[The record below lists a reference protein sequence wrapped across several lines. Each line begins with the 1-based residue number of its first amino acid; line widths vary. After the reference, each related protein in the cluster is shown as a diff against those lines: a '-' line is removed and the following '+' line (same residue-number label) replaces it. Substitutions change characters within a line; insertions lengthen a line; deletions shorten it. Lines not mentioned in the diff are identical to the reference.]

1 MITADKEKYSWKTPT
16 AVSLFFTL
24 LCLPGLITPIHGDE
38 AVTYLEHIVSTPF
51 QLLFQYSGPNQ
62 HTLFSILSNS
72 LMRIIGEYEIIFRL
86 PVFAAAI
93 LSIFVIYHLGQ
104 QSLQIKKNMQ
114 EDALVYSPST
124 KHISSQDISFI
135 LYGYAG
141 KYQQKSKAGLLVKG
155 DQQAFPLNH
164 LFGVY
169 QENKDDLAW
178 KSIHPFFFFR
188 HLKHEE
194 HFKWQIIFM
203 LLPLNAGLTEIQESL
218 FLREEISYF
227 DGFQGYLL
235 TPIVEGN

>member
-1 MITADKEKYSWKTPT
+1 
-16 AVSLFFTL
+16 
-24 LCLPGLITPIHGDE
+24 
-38 AVTYLEHIVSTPF
+38 
-51 QLLFQYSGPNQ
+51 
-62 HTLFSILSNS
+62 
-72 LMRIIGEYEIIFRL
+72 
-86 PVFAAAI
+86 
-93 LSIFVIYHLGQ
+93 
-104 QSLQIKKNMQ
+104 MQ
-114 EDALVYSPST
+114 EDALIYSPSIN
-124 KHISSQDISFI
+124 HIASQDISFI

-155 DQQAFPLNH
+155 DQQAFLLNH

-188 HLKHEE
+188 HPKHEE

-203 LLPLNAGLTEIQESL
+203 LFPLNAGLNEIRESL

-235 TPIVEGN
+235 TPM

>member
-1 MITADKEKYSWKTPT
+1 MNAKVTPLLPLEVDMDFSRRWGKFRNPKLSETKTR
-16 AVSLFFTL
+16 
-24 LCLPGLITPIHGDE
+24 
-38 AVTYLEHIVSTPF
+38 EHKF
-51 QLLFQYSGPNQ
+51 
-62 HTLFSILSNS
+62 
-72 LMRIIGEYEIIFRL
+72 
-86 PVFAAAI
+86 
-93 LSIFVIYHLGQ
+93 LGQ
-104 QSLQIKKNMQ
+104 QSLQINKNMQ
-114 EDALVYSPST
+114 EDALIYSPSIN
-124 KHISSQDISFI
+124 HISSQGISFI

-155 DQQAFPLNH
+155 DQQAFSLNH

-188 HLKHEE
+188 HPKHEE
-194 HFKWQIIFM
+194 HFKWQIIFT

-235 TPIVEGN
+235 TSIVEGN